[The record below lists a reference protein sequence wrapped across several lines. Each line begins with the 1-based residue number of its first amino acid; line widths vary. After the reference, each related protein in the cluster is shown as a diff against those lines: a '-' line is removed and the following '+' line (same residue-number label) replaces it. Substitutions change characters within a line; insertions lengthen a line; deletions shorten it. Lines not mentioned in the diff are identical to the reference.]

1 VLFAAERANDWDLA
15 VFVHVLGAMI
25 LVGGAVTAAA
35 MAVIGWR
42 DEGSD
47 LRRRSVKTLLAV
59 ALPGWFIMRV
69 GAEWAY
75 ATEGWDKV
83 ADDNEPAWIGIGYIT
98 ADLGGLLLL
107 IALILGWIGIRKDR
121 QGGGGTLLRIS
132 GILSAVL
139 VLIYVIAVWAM
150 GGKPN

>member
-1 VLFAAERANDWDLA
+1 MLFALDRPNDIDLA
-15 VFVHVLGAMI
+15 LTVHVLGAMI

-35 MAVIGWR
+35 MALIGWR

-47 LRRRSVKTLLAV
+47 LRRRSTLTLLAV
-59 ALPGWFIMRV
+59 ALPGWFIMRI
-69 GAEWAY
+69 GAEWTY
-75 ATEGWDKV
+75 YKEGWDDV
-83 ADDNEPAWIGIGYIT
+83 PSDLEPSWIGIGYIT

-107 IALILGWIGIRKDR
+107 IALILGGIGLRKDR

-132 GILSAVL
+132 GVLSAVL

-150 GGKPN
+150 GGKPS